1 MLYLIHWQKYTGNS
15 RKIVLGRPG
24 FDISSILDFAMGVS
38 FAACSSFISW
48 FIIKY
53 APIMFILFLLE
64 SWYMKI

>member
-38 FAACSSFISW
+38 FAAFSSW
-48 FIIKY
+48 FSIKY
-53 APIMFILFLLE
+53 DPIMFILFLLE